1 MTRNIPERQLCSA
14 HKGAPIQ
21 TEAVNPRVISKIS
34 VDIYP
39 LFKDRDIVPRWA
51 WPSACLDYIL
61 VIFFSQ
67 NTQLPIELRTRVSPH
82 KCS

>member
-34 VDIYP
+34 ADIYP
-39 LFKDRDIVPRWA
+39 LFKDRDIVPR
-51 WPSACLDYIL
+51 
-61 VIFFSQ
+61 
-67 NTQLPIELRTRVSPH
+67 
-82 KCS
+82 